1 MKKRSILTMVVSLV
15 LVGVISVGATMAYLT
30 SKDSHVNTFTV
41 GNVTVAQTEPNWHE
55 TDKLNNLVPGVELT
69 KDPTFTVGSTSE
81 DCYVYMKITVPD
93 TTLAGVVSFNVDSTK
108 WDAISGQTIGQPGVY
123 KYKTTVA
130 ANGTD
135 KLFTTVTVNSGA
147 SSATMAAIANKTIT
161 VATCAVQANNLGST
175 NPDTLADFT

>member
-55 TDKLNNLVPGVELT
+55 TGALNNLVPGVQLT

-81 DCYVYMKITVPD
+81 DCYVYMKIDIPD
-93 TTLAGVVSFNVDSTK
+93 ATLKSVVTFNIDPAKWTEVTAG
-108 WDAISGQTIGQPGVY
+108 SGIY
-123 KYKTTVA
+123 KYYQKVA
-130 ANGTD
+130 ANATD
-135 KLFTTVTVNSGA
+135 KLFTTVTVSSDA
-147 SSATMAAIANKTIT
+147 SSTTMAAISDKTIK
-161 VATCAVQANNLGST
+161 VSTCAVQANNLGST

>member
-41 GNVTVAQTEPNWHE
+41 GNVSVTQTEPNWSE
-55 TDKLNNLVPGVELT
+55 TDAHNKLVPGVVLT

-81 DCYVYMKITVPD
+81 DCYIYMKIDIPD
-93 TTLAGVVSFNVDSTK
+93 TTLKSVVTFNIDPAKWTEVTAG
-108 WDAISGQTIGQPGVY
+108 SGIY
-123 KYKTTVA
+123 KYYQKVA
-130 ANGTD
+130 ANATD
-135 KLFTTVTVNSGA
+135 KLFTTVTVNSNA
-147 SSATMAAIANKTIT
+147 SSATMALISDKTIT
-161 VATCAVQANNLGST
+161 VSTCAVQANELNGT